1 MLLSLPLKHSFRDGR
16 LLIQL
21 DGPLDMKTVPEIRRT
36 LLGAAKRREVKEIQ
50 VDFSRVTILD
60 TSGVAMLVEIWRGLA
75 RKDGLL
81 RLNGLSESARR
92 LVQMARLDRVFAIVD
107 DLERGL

>member
-1 MLLSLPLKHSFRDGR
+1 M
-16 LLIQL
+16 
-21 DGPLDMKTVPEIRRT
+21 MTVPEIRRT

-75 RKDGLL
+75 QKDGLL
-81 RLNGLSESARR
+81 RLNGLSKNARR
-92 LVQMARLDRVFAIVD
+92 LIQMARFDQVFAIGD
-107 DLERGL
+107 DPEGDV

>member
-1 MLLSLPLKHSFRDGR
+1 MAQSPPVTHLFRDGR
-16 LLIQL
+16 FSIQL
-21 DGPLDMKTVPEIRRT
+21 EGRVDMMTVPEIRRT

-50 VDFSRVTILD
+50 IDFSRVTILD

-81 RLNGLSESARR
+81 RLNGLSKNARR
-92 LVQMARLDRVFAIVD
+92 LIQMARFDQVFAIGD
-107 DLERGL
+107 DPEGDV